1 MLVRLTTTGR
11 KSGLPR
17 IMPIYV
23 WPDGDGFILVGSNG
37 GDDADPAW
45 VGNVRT
51 TPIVTMTQGKRERTL
66 RVREITDA
74 DEFRRAWEI
83 AAEGFPDYRRYQRKT
98 ERQIPLFMLEPIEPA
113 VVDAAS

>member
-23 WPDGDGFILVGSNG
+23 WPDGEGFILVGSNG
-37 GDDADPAW
+37 GNDADPAW
-45 VGNVRT
+45 VGNVRA
-51 TPIVTMTQGKRERTL
+51 TPLVTMTYRKREQTL

-74 DEFRRAWEI
+74 DEFARAWEI
-83 AAEGFPDYRRYQRKT
+83 AATAFPDYRRYQRKT
-98 ERQIPLFMLEPIEPA
+98 ERPIPLFKLEPITETEAPA
-113 VVDAAS
+113 